1 MPCYIYYYI
10 RYIQCAIQHKLD
22 ELTKSKY
29 MGTIIYQ
36 LFKEDKANTI
46 LLAIIFLLLCSI
58 FYKEIGLKR
67 WQRCH
72 YGVFL
77 LETPE
82 ADNYIHLLSMHSSK
96 DSHNAGISIIN
107 KVDVPASIDSES
119 LLPPDC
125 LTIHWTSDS
134 GIRQSWRLN
143 TTFDRNSLKQ
153 YKGNLFAV
161 RLHKE
166 GKVTLYVT
174 SIEDKNKLNEIG
186 VYQADLVEPEKMVAK
201 VTKKL
206 LHMEDMNPTTK
217 ETTDHI
223 NSLLDRAFDASLST
237 NRAINDELRNEIQT
251 FLHENDTDLIEDRQE
266 AIRIKR
272 YCINSLLALA
282 LVSDVDERDEL
293 INRVYDYTGWKNDK
307 ELTSTYIGVKFVRL
321 LFDMQDC
328 SMYHIDILYEIDKYI
343 RENKEY
349 ISPQQV
355 EHCKELTE
363 FCMIFYRES

>member
-1 MPCYIYYYI
+1 
-10 RYIQCAIQHKLD
+10 
-22 ELTKSKY
+22 

-36 LFKEDKANTI
+36 LFKEDKANAI

-58 FYKEIGLKR
+58 FYKEIGVKR

-77 LETPE
+77 LEAPK

-96 DSHNAGISIIN
+96 DSHYAGLFIIN
-107 KVDVPASIDSES
+107 KVYIPASIDSE
-119 LLPPDC
+119 LRLPPDC

-143 TTFDRNSLKQ
+143 TTFDGNSLKQ
-153 YKGNLFAV
+153 NKGNLFAV
-161 RLHKE
+161 RLHKK

-174 SIEDKNKLNEIG
+174 SVEDKNKLNEIG

-201 VTKKL
+201 VAKEL

-217 ETTDHI
+217 ETIDHI
-223 NSLLDRAFDASLST
+223 NSLLDRAFDFSLST

-251 FLHENDTDLIEDRQE
+251 FLHENDTGLIEDRQE
-266 AIRIKR
+266 AIRVKR

-282 LVSDVDERDEL
+282 LVSDVDERGEL
-293 INRVYDYTGWKNDK
+293 INRVYDYTGLENDK
-307 ELTSTYIGVKFVRL
+307 ELTSTYIGIEFVRL
-321 LFDMQDC
+321 LFNMQNC
-328 SMYHIDILYEIDKYI
+328 SMYHNLEILHKIDKYI

-349 ISPQQV
+349 ISPQQA